1 MGISIWNFYQPRSII
16 LMDLGSLHLLV
27 VYFTEEIRKDDETK
41 VEGLTPFK
49 TLLAI
54 LEPLLAILNFAGGA
68 SFKAG
73 DQVPLA
79 LLGWYSF

>member
-1 MGISIWNFYQPRSII
+1 
-16 LMDLGSLHLLV
+16 MDLSATATIRSLFYRRH
-27 VYFTEEIRKDDETK
+27 K
-41 VEGLTPFK
+41 EGPWNKIEGWTPFK

-73 DQVPLA
+73 DQVPPA
-79 LLGWYSF
+79 LLGWYYD